1 MTDQTFLKGGL
12 LVKKIILIGTAL
24 LLVVPLLSACGVPQ
38 EDLDDAIAERD
49 AAQAQVTSLQS
60 DLAAAESALAAA
72 ESDLA
77 AAESAKDSAES
88 AKAAAESAK
97 AAAESDLAAAEAEV
111 ADLEAQIADL
121 EAQIAAAEEEE
132 EVVEEEEEE
141 EVAEEEEEEA
151 AEEEEEAA
159 DEEEEEAAEE
169 EEEEAAEEEEEEAAG
184 GGECVV
190 EPSFAATE
198 YVNAD
203 PAFSIM
209 HPDSWSEEAGI
220 AAFDLMVDN
229 GEVYRAGIGAYGL
242 PQVGVFVIPVA
253 DAPTME
259 DAIIFATGDVDME
272 IDSSADGTTAD
283 GTATTEALVY
293 WIIGSF
299 PVDSYMSVVQTGDN
313 WIIVSAQTVTMYF
326 PIDEATAWEI
336 VRTLCLQ

>member
-1 MTDQTFLKGGL
+1 MADQTFLKGGL

-88 AKAAAESAK
+88 AKASAESAKAAAESAKAAAESAK

-121 EAQIAAAEEEE
+121 EAQIA
-132 EVVEEEEEE
+132 
-141 EVAEEEEEEA
+141 A

-283 GTATTEALVY
+283 VTATTEALVY

>member
-1 MTDQTFLKGGL
+1 MADQTFLKGGL

-88 AKAAAESAK
+88 AKASAESAKAAAESAK

-111 ADLEAQIADL
+111 AALEAQIADL
-121 EAQIAAAEEEE
+121 EAQIAAAK
-132 EVVEEEEEE
+132 
-141 EVAEEEEEEA
+141 EEEEA
-151 AEEEEEAA
+151 AE
-159 DEEEEEAAEE
+159 EEEEEAAEE

-209 HPDSWSEEAGI
+209 HPDSWSEEAGV

-283 GTATTEALVY
+283 GTAATEALVY